1 MEYGHTIYTT
11 DGRAQWVPE
20 GCSECDMGTGGI
32 HRFDCPAMIR
42 EALRDI
48 DNGDVVVFDSVESL
62 IVDLQAV

>member
-1 MEYGHTIYTT
+1 
-11 DGRAQWVPE
+11 
-20 GCSECDMGTGGI
+20 MGTGGI